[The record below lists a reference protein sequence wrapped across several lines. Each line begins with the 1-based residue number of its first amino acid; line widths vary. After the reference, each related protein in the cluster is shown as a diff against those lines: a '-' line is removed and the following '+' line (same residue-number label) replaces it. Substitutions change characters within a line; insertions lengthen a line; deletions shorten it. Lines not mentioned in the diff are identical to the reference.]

1 MDVAENLPE
10 YKSEDEVCNK
20 CLTNL
25 LAKKVA
31 ENLAGYKRGDYDY
44 KTYLT
49 KLLTIIEID
58 KEDKNKYIKYMLH
71 VLEAIKLGPGDID
84 TDTDT
89 DIKAK
94 IELLYK
100 YDYGHIL
107 KVADIKEY
115 YGEAHDYIAGD
126 AERNTPVELLRKYQ
140 YYRDLEN
147 IPLKNKEVSGGNRR
161 KKAKPKPKPKAK
173 PKPKPTPK
181 PKAKHD
187 DMNMKDVKDL
197 CKANQ
202 IKLSKVVNEKRVRFT
217 KKELLTKLKRKKL
230 I

>member
-1 MDVAENLPE
+1 MDGID
-10 YKSEDEVCNK
+10 K
-20 CLTNL
+20 
-25 LAKKVA
+25 
-31 ENLAGYKRGDYDY
+31 NLAGYKKGEYDY
-44 KTYLT
+44 NTYL
-49 KLLTIIEID
+49 KNLLAIIEKD
-58 KEDKNKYIKYMLH
+58 NENTNKYIKYIQP
-71 VLEAIKLGPGDID
+71 VLDAIKLGPGDID

-100 YDYGHIL
+100 FDYGNIL
-107 KVADIKEY
+107 TVTDIKGD
-115 YGEAHDYIAGD
+115 YGEAHDYIDGD
-126 AERNTPVELLRKYQ
+126 AERNISIDLLRQNQ
-140 YYRDLEN
+140 YYTGLE
-147 IPLKNKEVSGGNRR
+147 KNYKQNTAFKGGNRR
-161 KKAKPKPKPKAK
+161 NKPKSKAKPKPKPKAK
-173 PKPKPTPK
+173 P
-181 PKAKHD
+181 D

>member
-1 MDVAENLPE
+1 MDVAENLAG
-10 YKSEDEVCNK
+10 YQSEDEVCNK
-20 CLTNL
+20 CLTNI

-31 ENLAGYKRGDYDY
+31 ENLAGYQRGDYDY
-44 KTYLT
+44 NTYLT

-58 KEDKNKYIKYMLH
+58 KEDKNKYIKYMRH

-100 YDYGHIL
+100 FDYGNIL
-107 KVADIKEY
+107 KVTDIKGD
-115 YGEAHDYIAGD
+115 YGEAHDYIDGD
-126 AERNTPVELLRKYQ
+126 AEQNISIDLLRQNQ
-140 YYRDLEN
+140 YYTGLE
-147 IPLKNKEVSGGNRR
+147 KNYKQNTAFKGGNRR
-161 KKAKPKPKPKAK
+161 NKPKSKA
-173 PKPKPTPK
+173 KPKPTPK
-181 PKAKHD
+181 AKPD